1 MKHLDWV
8 AAAVFIFAV
17 ASNAQADA
25 VGSAVSSVT
34 GATGALPTVTVPVIK
49 SDSTTMS
56 QPSVALSIVAEGG
69 TCGGIGARAY
79 TSTGAPVECINYA
92 WAKPVRWYNGTVSAG
107 TACQQIGSG
116 SLAFDSSKTLYVCK

>member
-8 AAAVFIFAV
+8 AVALFALAM
-17 ASNAQADA
+17 ASGARADSIA
-25 VGSAVSSVT
+25 TSVSSVT
-34 GATGALPTVTVPVIK
+34 GSTGALPTVTVPVIK